1 MTLASI
7 GGWSVPISDWIYY
20 PLVTVVFLAATYFIA
35 RLLAGFV
42 ADRVRKRRGELTVI
56 TRRVVTALVIV
67 VGVFLALGWA
77 AQNAAAG
84 GNSREQ

>member
-42 ADRVRKRRGELTVI
+42 ADRAFMV
-56 TRRVVTALVIV
+56 
-67 VGVFLALGWA
+67 
-77 AQNAAAG
+77 
-84 GNSREQ
+84 